1 MNVFRRGREWRR
13 KLWPIKKQPLDYRL
27 EYQVEPYDYYVSDYF
42 MLKSLQYVMKY
53 KDDPQVADLELYEIA
68 CNEMVKHNKV
78 SLKDLEEHV
87 HNIESLK
94 R

>member
-13 KLWPIKKQPLDYRL
+13 KLRPKKQPFAYKL

-42 MLKSLQYVMKY
+42 MVKSLQYVMKY
-53 KDDPQVADLELYEIA
+53 KHGRQADPELYEIA

-78 SLKDLEEHV
+78 SLKDLEKHV
-87 HNIESLK
+87 HNIEETFK